1 MRYLIILTAC
11 LLFFTSC
18 ATIDTLEPGKG
29 GTTFEVRGKSYDEI
43 WRAAV
48 ITASR
53 SLTIVESS
61 KEAGTL
67 KAEKGAG
74 LATWGEVVGIFI
86 RPTTEAA
93 KLYSVEVLSLKRSQA
108 QITGQDWTQ
117 TMVSGIKAELGI

>member
-74 LATWGEVVGIFI
+74 MATWGEVVGIFI

-108 QITGQDWTQ
+108 QITCQDWTQ
-117 TMVSGIKAELGI
+117 TMFSGIKAELGI